1 MESHELKPK
10 RILNRAALA
19 FPHQPALHE
28 LKFTEHHDK
37 VICICN
43 TKRTP
48 QDRGPPK
55 RKNKRLANSGFLLYY
70 NIINYYDH
78 TDKW

>member
-1 MESHELKPK
+1 MKENLEQSDGKPWIETK

-19 FPHQPALHE
+19 FPYQPALHE

-43 TKRTP
+43 TKMSS
-48 QDRGPPK
+48 QDRGALQK
-55 RKNKRLANSGFLLYY
+55 EKTK
-70 NIINYYDH
+70 D
-78 TDKW
+78 